1 MVFVVGI
8 SFATLP
14 LWKQNFCHKSIS
26 QICAR
31 CSSKPLR
38 KLLTAWNP
46 SDRERT
52 QIHLQNVQGL
62 MKVQNYV
69 TWSIIT
75 IFIEKK
81 FFKQREPLFNSLT
94 DLKYIFWTHV
104 CICNFKVWLLII
116 HKIVDNCWKPIWFI
130 YICGY
135 GVGWAWCCI
144 VCPSSFHPVIKHRII
159 EGSIHCQLCAGAFQ
173 AHCPGISNI

>member
-31 CSSKPLR
+31 CSSKPLW
-38 KLLTAWNP
+38 KLLTAWNL

-130 YICGY
+130 YIYMWLWGGLGLVLYCLPLILSSSDKAQDHRRIDTLSVMCG
-135 GVGWAWCCI
+135 GFL
-144 VCPSSFHPVIKHRII
+144 SSLSWDI
-159 EGSIHCQLCAGAFQ
+159 
-173 AHCPGISNI
+173 

>member
-1 MVFVVGI
+1 MCRKLWPAELFLMVFVVGI
-8 SFATLP
+8 SFATPP

-52 QIHLQNVQGL
+52 QIHLQNVQEL

-116 HKIVDNCWKPIWFI
+116 HKIVDNCWKHIFGLDIYVVMGWVGPGAVLSAPHPFI
-130 YICGY
+130 Q
-135 GVGWAWCCI
+135 W
-144 VCPSSFHPVIKHRII
+144 
-159 EGSIHCQLCAGAFQ
+159 
-173 AHCPGISNI
+173 